1 MTAERLRASP
11 VCEVPTQA
19 DARVPVSEA
28 MHADGIKVVVSRYGD
43 AVWDF
48 WPLIRTP
55 NTKADQK
62 RIDWAVRLPGERTL
76 LDAAH
81 ARLLESA
88 RAFVY
93 SLLAD
98 PIEGRKRPK
107 AQTLINK
114 FKALKTLLRWMVARG
129 YGAFCEIDDFDGF
142 VVHAK
147 NLSSGKT
154 KAGEPRLPAAGTVRL
169 RLQIIEDLWLQSPK
183 VADGLCRHP
192 WAREPMTSRASIV
205 RRGHP
210 ATEPL
215 PDAVARDL
223 VQHAIGCLDAADTLL
238 AAREGVAA
246 VRRAARSRGLLR
258 VAVDNRGIAEARR
271 YGYRDQS
278 ALASEAILLRT
289 ACFIVIGFFSGI
301 RDSEILSLEEGCL
314 VRDTDAFGESL
325 LWLHGTL
332 YKSAESIKGRPVRWL
347 VPPVVARAVGSLE
360 RLTGP
365 LRERLREEE
374 AGLAAQLSGV
384 RLGGPQGLEV
394 LRRRTTLQDHG
405 RRLFLGRST
414 KTRSIGPLS
423 SRSLNRDLKHFVS
436 RFAVRNENGE
446 PWNLHAHQFRR
457 TFARFVARHTLGDL
471 HYLRHHFKHWSLD
484 MTAYYADAAM
494 DHELLSD
501 VAHDRDALQQAL
513 FAQWLE
519 SDLPLAGGAAERLEA
534 FKQTLCITAKNKT
547 ALIREIAD
555 DAYIRGTGHSWCLA
569 SAGSACGALCLFEK
583 TLCIDCP
590 NAIIDERHIGVWRE
604 IERQQLEVLACPDLG
619 LGGRRR
625 AQRFLAGA
633 RAVLARLQ
641 PTGEGRVQ

>member
-1 MTAERLRASP
+1 MSAERLRAAP
-11 VCEVPTQA
+11 VCAVATQA
-19 DARVPVSEA
+19 GPRLPVSEA
-28 MHADGIKVVVSRYGD
+28 MHADGTKVVVNRYGD

-48 WPLIRTP
+48 WPQIRTP

-62 RIDWAVRLPGERTL
+62 RIDWAVRLPDGRTL
-76 LDAAH
+76 LDAEH
-81 ARLLESA
+81 ANLLASA
-88 RAFVY
+88 KAFMY

-107 AQTLINK
+107 AQTLVNK
-114 FKALKTLLRWMVARG
+114 FKALKTLLRWMVTHG
-129 YGAFCEIDDFDGF
+129 YAAFREIDDFDGF

-147 NLSSGKT
+147 TLLGGQSNS
-154 KAGEPRLPAAGTVRL
+154 GEPCLPAAGTVRVRL
-169 RLQIIEDLWLQSPK
+169 RIIEDLWLQSPK
-183 VADGLCRHP
+183 LADGLSRHP
-192 WAREPMTSRASIV
+192 WGGEPMTSRASIV
-205 RRGHP
+205 RREHP
-210 ATEPL
+210 TTEPL
-215 PDAVARDL
+215 PDAVAKDL
-223 VQHAIGCLDAADTLL
+223 LQHAIGCLDAADTLL
-238 AAREGVAA
+238 EAREGVDA
-246 VRRAARSRGLLR
+246 VRQAARSRGLLR
-258 VAVDNRGIAEARR
+258 AAVDLRGMAEARR
-271 YGYRDQS
+271 RGYCDLS

-314 VRDTDAFGESL
+314 VHDTDADGEPM

-332 YKSAESIKGRPVRWL
+332 YKSADSIKGRPVRWL
-347 VPPVVARAVGSLE
+347 VPPVVARAVGVLE

-365 LRERLREEE
+365 LRERLKEEE
-374 AGLAAQLSGV
+374 AGLAAVLGEARPDGV
-384 RLGGPQGLEV
+384 QGLAA

-414 KTRSIGPLS
+414 KTKTIGPLS
-423 SRSLNRDLKHFVS
+423 SGSLNRDLKRFAS
-436 RFAVRNENGE
+436 RFAIRNENGDT
-446 PWNLHAHQFRR
+446 WNLHAHQFRR

-494 DHELLSD
+494 DHDLLSD
-501 VAHDRDALQQAL
+501 VAHYRDALQQAL

-519 SDLPLAGGAAERLEA
+519 TDLPLAGGAATRLEA
-534 FKQTLCITAKNKT
+534 FRQTLCITAKDKT

-604 IERQQLEVLACPDLG
+604 IERQQLDVLACPDLG

-633 RAVLARLQ
+633 RAVLTRLR
-641 PTGEGRVQ
+641 PTGEGCVQ